1 VATTSFSDRAYFG
14 RTRSAQR
21 LLVGYVGRSVD
32 AVRGRSS
39 MMQQVA
45 VFSMAVDPRLS
56 EELKH
61 HWRRFVV
68 LGVALV
74 MLGVVALGSVGLAT
88 IASVFVFGWILVVA
102 GLLETIHAWH
112 VRGWSGFTRHLLSGV
127 LSFVVGGLIIANP
140 AAGTLSLTLLMAAFF
155 IVGGVFRIATA
166 LSFRFPGRA
175 WAVVGGI
182 VTVALG
188 MIIAAEWPVSAVWVI
203 GTFVGIDLIF
213 DGWSL
218 VMAGLGA
225 RQHVG

>member
-1 VATTSFSDRAYFG
+1 
-14 RTRSAQR
+14 
-21 LLVGYVGRSVD
+21 
-32 AVRGRSS
+32 

-45 VFSMAVDPRLS
+45 VFSMAVDPRVS

-68 LGVALV
+68 LGAALIV
-74 MLGVVALGSVGLAT
+74 LGVVALGSVGIAT
-88 IASVFVFGWILVVA
+88 ITSVLVFGWML
-102 GLLETIHAWH
+102 
-112 VRGWSGFTRHLLSGV
+112 
-127 LSFVVGGLIIANP
+127 VVGGLIVANP

-166 LSFRFPGRA
+166 LSVRFPGRG
-175 WAVVGGI
+175 WAVAGGV

-188 MIIAAEWPVSAVWVI
+188 TMIAAEWPVSAVWVI

-218 VMAGLGA
+218 IMAGLGA
-225 RQHVG
+225 RELAADDRDAMSPPLPRR

>member
-1 VATTSFSDRAYFG
+1 
-14 RTRSAQR
+14 
-21 LLVGYVGRSVD
+21 
-32 AVRGRSS
+32 

-45 VFSMAVDPRLS
+45 VFPMAVDPRVG

-68 LGVALV
+68 LGAALIV
-74 MLGVVALGSVGLAT
+74 LGVVALGSVGIAT
-88 IASVFVFGWILVVA
+88 ITSVLVFGWILVVA
-102 GLLETIHAWH
+102 GILETIHAWR
-112 VRGWSGFTRHLLSGV
+112 VRGWSGFTRHLLGGV
-127 LSFVVGGLIIANP
+127 LSFVVGGLIVANP

-155 IVGGVFRIATA
+155 IVGGVFRIGTA
-166 LSFRFPGRA
+166 LSFRFPGRG
-175 WAVVGGI
+175 WAVAGGI

-188 MIIAAEWPVSAVWVI
+188 TIIATEWPVSAVWVI

-225 RQHVG
+225 RGLTADDRDAMPAPLLRR